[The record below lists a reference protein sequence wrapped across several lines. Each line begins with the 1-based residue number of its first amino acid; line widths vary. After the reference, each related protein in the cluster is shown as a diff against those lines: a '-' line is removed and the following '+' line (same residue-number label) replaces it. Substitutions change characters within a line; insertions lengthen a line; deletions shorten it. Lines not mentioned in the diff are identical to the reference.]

1 METINSLST
10 GHKSQT
16 CFTLI
21 TFQPPSFGAASNC
34 VLRYP
39 FPLSV
44 KFASTL
50 PRANQRSVAEVES
63 PLQPRTDET
72 YRSEEHTSE
81 LQSPDH
87 IVCRL
92 LLDIKHTSHF
102 LAISLDRPDPS

>member
-1 METINSLST
+1 MEMINSTSA
-10 GHKSQT
+10 GHKSRT

-50 PRANQRSVAEVES
+50 PRANQHLVAEVELL
-63 PLQPRTDET
+63 LQPRTDET
-72 YRSEEHTSE
+72 YKVETWASLFFPTSQVS
-81 LQSPDH
+81 LVFLSHLAHSPL
-87 IVCRL
+87 RG
-92 LLDIKHTSHF
+92 SF
-102 LAISLDRPDPS
+102 ARPP

>member
-1 METINSLST
+1 MTRRPPRSTLSPYT
-10 GHKSQT
+10 
-16 CFTLI
+16 TLFRSI

-72 YRSEEHTSE
+72 YKSKLGPVCFFQQAKFPWFSLLRLAH
-81 LQSPDH
+81 SPL
-87 IVCRL
+87 RG
-92 LLDIKHTSHF
+92 S
-102 LAISLDRPDPS
+102 LARPP